1 MRNNKLSFIFFV
13 IIISVLIFG
22 IFRLF
27 AVRFESGDI
36 YPVYSTLRS
45 DPLGCMAFHDSLLN
59 LKSLT
64 VKRNYT
70 PIIKTKSNNNFV
82 LFYLGMQPSSL
93 YGMPKSHFE
102 ALNRFVL
109 SGGRLVITLVPINRN
124 FIPRANTKSKNKDTE
139 KPKENEKEDKLTIDK
154 SISLFKK
161 WQFAFDTKN
170 LNSKSNKKSSKQKFP
185 MSHCPFGNVSW
196 HSKLILTDLLKEWE
210 VIATVDDDP
219 VIIERKY
226 GNGSIIICTDTYF
239 ISNEGLRNEST
250 PALLTFMIG
259 KNSNIIF
266 DEAHLGIRKNPGI
279 TSLILKYNLYGPVI
293 ALFVFAI
300 LFIRKNSSHFLPPFD
315 TVKAPQVS
323 ARDQSSG
330 LISLLKRNINK
341 DKLLNVCINEW
352 EKSFASGHKYSKH
365 NMELLKKIRQ
375 TVQTKE
381 DFTKPAIEP
390 VEGYRKIFKLL
401 SEGKNR

>member
-70 PIIKTKSNNNFV
+70 PIINTKPNNNSV
-82 LFYLGMQPSSL
+82 LFYLGMHPSSL

-109 SGGRLVITLVPINRN
+109 SGGHLVISLKPVNKN
-124 FIPRANTKSKNKDTE
+124 FVIDNIKKQKKEVEDEKDNLKPCNVVSLLNKWGFEYDTITS
-139 KPKENEKEDKLTIDK
+139 NDKD
-154 SISLFKK
+154 
-161 WQFAFDTKN
+161 
-170 LNSKSNKKSSKQKFP
+170 NKKTPNQNNLI
-185 MSHCPFGNVSW
+185 SHSPYGSVSW
-196 HSKLILTDLLKEWE
+196 HSKLFLTKLSKEWDI
-210 VIATVDDDP
+210 IATVEDDP

-266 DEAHLGIRKNPGI
+266 DEAHLGIQKNPGI

-293 ALFVFAI
+293 AIFIFAI

-341 DKLLNVCINEW
+341 DKLLNICINEW
-352 EKSFASGHKYSKH
+352 EKSFASGHNSSKH
-365 NMELLKKIRQ
+365 NMELLKKIKQ

-381 DFTKPAIEP
+381 DGTKPSIEP